1 MEVISFEVKPTD
13 SIDITAT
20 YEALAHRRASTRA
33 YVVGHVPTDK
43 REGMGTEIEEVTAEA
58 KKVGIGFIIADNPQD
73 FDTWEVLLDAE
84 RVEPD
89 PVRLNEF
96 IAKQMT
102 DEIKE
107 QVVRWFK

>member
-1 MEVISFEVKPTD
+1 ME
-13 SIDITAT
+13 
-20 YEALAHRRASTRA
+20 
-33 YVVGHVPTDK
+33 
-43 REGMGTEIEEVTAEA
+43 TEIEEVTAEA